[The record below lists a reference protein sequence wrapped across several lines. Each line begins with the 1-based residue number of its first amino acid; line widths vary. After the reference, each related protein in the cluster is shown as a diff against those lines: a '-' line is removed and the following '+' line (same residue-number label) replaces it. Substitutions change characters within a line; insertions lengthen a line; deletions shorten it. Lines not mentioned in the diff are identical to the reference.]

1 MKTSKLMATG
11 ASFLAA
17 VVLFTGCAGVTH
29 EPKVD
34 MSAQADID
42 DGAFIAA
49 LEKIGVDDS
58 DIDVMN
64 DTSFSFTGDSTDF
77 EVIVNI
83 DAISDKDNQYSYTK
97 CVDEATAKA
106 LFNFYYSDYDGIFD
120 NKNFSGISSHEAG
133 DNTAYILIDG
143 RYDDKIANTYTPYH
157 DAIFLKGDT
166 VIVAIASDYDLTIEK
181 EVNDFL
187 DALGYPHP

>member
-17 VVLFTGCAGVTH
+17 VVLFAGCAGVTH

-83 DAISDKDNQYSYTK
+83 DAISDKENQYSYTK

-120 NKNFSGISSHEAG
+120 NKNFSGISSHEVG

>member
-1 MKTSKLMATG
+1 MNTSKLMATG

-17 VVLFTGCAGVTH
+17 AMLFAGCAGVTH

-34 MSAQADID
+34 MAAQADID
-42 DGAFIAA
+42 DGAFMAA
-49 LEKIGVDDS
+49 LEKIGVDNS
-58 DIDVMN
+58 DIDVMT

-83 DAISDKDNQYSYTK
+83 DAISGRENQYSYTK
-97 CVDEATAKA
+97 CVDEETAKA
-106 LFNFYYSDYDGIFD
+106 LFDFYYADYDSVFD
-120 NKNFSGISSHEAG
+120 SKNFSGISSHEVG
-133 DNTAYILIDG
+133 SNTAYILIDG
-143 RYDDKIANTYTPYH
+143 RYDDQIAGTYTPYH

-187 DALGYPHP
+187 DTLGYPHP